1 MYKPNGEEPMTRQE
15 EMRRREAAAERASA
29 RPCVEPAAESLRSA
43 FYSALFR
50 SSSPED
56 SKVCAFVAEAQ

>member
-15 EMRRREAAAERASA
+15 EMRRKEAAAEHMAA
-29 RPCVEPAAESLRSA
+29 RERVEPAAESLRVA

-50 SSSPED
+50 STSAQEG
-56 SKVCAFVAEAQ
+56 KVGALVGDAQ